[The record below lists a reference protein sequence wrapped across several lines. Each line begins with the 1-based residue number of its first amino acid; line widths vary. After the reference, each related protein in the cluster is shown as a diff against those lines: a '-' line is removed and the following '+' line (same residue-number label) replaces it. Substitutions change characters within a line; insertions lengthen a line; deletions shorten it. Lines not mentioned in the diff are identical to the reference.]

1 MATVAGIAVA
11 AVAFLLLLLVGGLLF
26 WRSYKNEREAVEGAA
41 IAGEEG
47 EDAVQQVKTDK
58 QGPTG
63 SVAASHCT
71 EYSLEE
77 VLTATSNWA
86 SDSQLRTTPIH
97 PFPLAQVRDHRSALP
112 SLMSPPSRISS
123 RVSLPS
129 RPSRPSPPLAS
140 APHSHRSLDP
150 SAHSLTSLAQ
160 THRSQRF
167 VTSSVPSLTHP
178 RLTHPFCT
186 LPRRTLTSSLE
197 NSRPAR
203 FDPVAL
209 VTRCGPSMFVTR
221 PSSSLPL
228 FAHPPPLFLPS
239 SPPYPAMRQLLRTN
253 LRVPA
258 ARNGAADPAGADDR
272 GPTRGGSAAA
282 DGHGG
287 CSHYDSAD
295 AFLEVRTMGGG
306 EGRCGGVEREVSCRV
321 LQPHVLLPN
330 LPFFSPP
337 VPPFPPSHFAFSLVF
352 PPVPHSAACL
362 VPSLSAHLSPSFS
375 THNLISASAIFS
387 YSPPSLPPPSV
398 CAVSP
403 DSHPCCSHLPPR
415 LVFITSPLTRPL

>member
-1 MATVAGIAVA
+1 
-11 AVAFLLLLLVGGLLF
+11 
-26 WRSYKNEREAVEGAA
+26 
-41 IAGEEG
+41 
-47 EDAVQQVKTDK
+47 
-58 QGPTG
+58 
-63 SVAASHCT
+63 
-71 EYSLEE
+71 
-77 VLTATSNWA
+77 
-86 SDSQLRTTPIH
+86 
-97 PFPLAQVRDHRSALP
+97 
-112 SLMSPPSRISS
+112 
-123 RVSLPS
+123 
-129 RPSRPSPPLAS
+129 
-140 APHSHRSLDP
+140 
-150 SAHSLTSLAQ
+150 
-160 THRSQRF
+160 
-167 VTSSVPSLTHP
+167 
-178 RLTHPFCT
+178 
-186 LPRRTLTSSLE
+186 
-197 NSRPAR
+197 
-203 FDPVAL
+203 
-209 VTRCGPSMFVTR
+209 MFVTR

-272 GPTRGGSAAA
+272 GTTRGGSAAA

-295 AFLEVRTMGGG
+295 AFLEFYLFQ
-306 EGRCGGVEREVSCRV
+306 VSTPLSSPSPRHPCDIDHNNVCTHCAQSSPLGLPASSPLRHPRPLPPSPFSPPPFPFFPPTACRV
-321 LQPHVLLPN
+321 LQVREGIMPAYGMVLRKLDLPCDPHVLLPN

-362 VPSLSAHLSPSFS
+362 VPSLSAHLPPSFS